1 MKMRT
6 CYLFAIRISMWC
18 SAQIQSNQY
27 NGLTSAILIGNLLE
41 IDSASFDIKQEILLF
56 ISGD

>member
-1 MKMRT
+1 
-6 CYLFAIRISMWC
+6 MWC
-18 SAQIQSNQY
+18 SAKIQSDQD
-27 NGLTSAILIGNLLE
+27 NGLTGAILIGNLLE